1 MKIKLIF
8 VLLSFILVLSSCAF
22 KKGDLTIL
30 STNDIDY
37 HGEVTDNK
45 VEGLHCRPV
54 FFVPIRFPR
63 LDFAVKDALEN
74 AGPEYDALI
83 DVTVYELNQSFIIG
97 RFCFKVEGIPINTKK
112 RSAVTNE
119 NNKNLLRSDMNYL
132 KK

>member
-1 MKIKLIF
+1 VKIKLFF
-8 VLLSFILVLSSCAF
+8 VFLSFLLVLSSCAF

-37 HGEVTDNK
+37 NGEVTDNK
-45 VEGLHCRPV
+45 IEGLHCRPV

-63 LDFAVKDALEN
+63 LDYAVNDALEK

-83 DVTVYELNQSFIIG
+83 DVTVYELNQAFIIG
-97 RFCFKVEGIPINTKK
+97 RFCYKVEGIPINTKK
-112 RSAVTNE
+112 RSEATYE
-119 NNKNLLRSDMNYL
+119 NDKNLLRGDMNYL